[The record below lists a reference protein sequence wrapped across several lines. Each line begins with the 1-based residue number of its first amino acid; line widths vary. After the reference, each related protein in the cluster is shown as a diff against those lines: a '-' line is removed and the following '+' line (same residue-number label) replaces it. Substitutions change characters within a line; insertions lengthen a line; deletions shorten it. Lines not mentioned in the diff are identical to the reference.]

1 MSVLKRY
8 HSYYGAS
15 QITLLRLVFMNL
27 SKTRW
32 GAFAAAALAVPL
44 MGQTALAQS
53 QQICIVEQNSD
64 QVVCGRV
71 ATNREISSA
80 GYGRNGN
87 RGYGNSRHGGRSR
100 QGGIYGNRE
109 HRYETRT
116 VSNRRDWSD
125 VYDELDDIYKDVLG
139 RNIGRDGLKT
149 YVRRLEQGWSLTRIR
164 KDVAESDEAEQAL
177 DGVYRRILGRGVDPS
192 GFKTYSRKLARG
204 SSLRDVA
211 RDLQK
216 SKEARGR

>member
-1 MSVLKRY
+1 
-8 HSYYGAS
+8 
-15 QITLLRLVFMNL
+15 MNL
-27 SKTRW
+27 LKTPW

-44 MGQTALAQS
+44 MGQSALAQS
-53 QQICIVEQNSD
+53 QQICIVEQHSD
-64 QVVCGRV
+64 KVVCGRV
-71 ATNREISSA
+71 ATNREISRA
-80 GYGRNGN
+80 GHGRNGS
-87 RGYGNSRHGGRSR
+87 RGYGNARRGGNSRHDNGV
-100 QGGIYGNRE
+100 YGNRE

-125 VYDELDDIYKDVLG
+125 VYDELDDIYKEVLG
-139 RNIGRDGLKT
+139 RNIGRDGLRT

-164 KDVAESDEAEQAL
+164 QDVAKSDEAEQAL

-192 GFKTYSRKLARG
+192 GFKTYSRKLAQG